1 MAAPESPASPAEG
14 RTAIAVRVAAAAI
27 GGYALANTLSVALA
41 AAFPLPRAE
50 AVLFALE
57 ASFLIHAG
65 AVLWAFTART
75 ARVAWAGLLLATMV
89 TGAIAWVS
97 V

>member
-1 MAAPESPASPAEG
+1 MAAPESPASPPEG

-50 AVLFALE
+50 AALKP
-57 ASFLIHAG
+57 
-65 AVLWAFTART
+65 AF
-75 ARVAWAGLLLATMV
+75 
-89 TGAIAWVS
+89 
-97 V
+97 